1 MITYVIYIYYLFYK
15 NINIKINNKYIK
27 FVVVKCG
34 DFCCISGNF
43 VVKYYFTIYFI
54 LLFPIKNINYVSMI

>member
-15 NINIKINNKYIK
+15 NINIEINNKYIK

-34 DFCCISGNF
+34 EFCCISGNF
-43 VVKYYFTIYFI
+43 VVKCGDFCCKIIFYNIFYFAF
-54 LLFPIKNINYVSMI
+54 SH